1 VRVRKVFSL
10 ILKDPSGAVELV
22 RRLGELE
29 YDMEAEVRGARVTIE
44 IRGSREE
51 VKRVRE
57 EMEGILREGKEVE
70 G

>member
-1 VRVRKVFSL
+1 
-10 ILKDPSGAVELV
+10 
-22 RRLGELE
+22 
-29 YDMEAEVRGARVTIE
+29 MEAEVRGARVTIE